1 MSTTPERPDEAALAP
16 AHSSP
21 HRTQEVPQPR
31 VPSDLRAEAPLLNGY
46 LSFKES
52 NPTPFTTP
60 GHKGRAWKL
69 DRDLAKVLEGD
80 VPLYGG
86 VDTVKSALGLLAAA
100 QERSAKWYGADWCRY
115 SAGGSTHTN
124 QALCLAIGRP
134 GDKVVVT
141 RSLHR
146 SLLLGMVLADLEP
159 CWLPTRIDPGTDM
172 PMGVA
177 VEDVERTLH
186 ENPDARAV
194 LVTEPGYLG
203 TLSDLG
209 PIIEVA
215 HNYGVPVIVDQ
226 AWGAHFGYH
235 PDLPPHAM
243 ALGADAMVTS
253 IHKLLPGYTQASLV
267 CARTLR
273 LDPDRLDR
281 GFEAGNTTSA
291 AGSVLA
297 SIDGCRALMEARG
310 HELLEGVIANI
321 GRARKRLR
329 DELPG
334 LGVPDER
341 SFPPGRFD
349 TTRLVLLLSG
359 VGANGVE
366 VERRLIEQGIPLELA
381 DRDTIVAI
389 VSVADDESTLDRL
402 VSALIP
408 AIRATSGPPR
418 PPCVAL
424 SWDVKPVY
432 AMSPRAAF
440 FSAHE
445 SLPADLAVGRVSA
458 ELIAPYP
465 PGIPVLAPGE
475 LVTEALLAGLRA
487 VAADGVRVAYAADPS
502 LSTLEVV
509 RA

>member
-1 MSTTPERPDEAALAP
+1 MFALD
-16 AHSSP
+16 
-21 HRTQEVPQPR
+21 V
-31 VPSDLRAEAPLLNGY
+31 PLLDGY
-46 LSFKES
+46 LNFLES
-52 NPTPFTTP
+52 HPTPFTTP
-60 GHKGRAWKL
+60 GHKGRAAML
-69 DRDLAKVLEGD
+69 DKDLATAVAGD
-80 VPLYGG
+80 IPLYGG
-86 VDTVKSALGLLAAA
+86 VDTVKSARGLLAAA
-100 QERSAKWYGADWCRY
+100 QERSAKLYDADWCRY
-115 SAGGSTHTN
+115 SSGGSTQCN

-159 CWLPTRIDPGTDM
+159 CWLPTRIDPATDM
-172 PMGVA
+172 PLGVA
-177 VEDVERTLH
+177 VDDVERTLKA
-186 ENPDARAV
+186 NSDARAV

-203 TLSDLG
+203 TLSDLAG
-209 PIIEVA
+209 IIEVA
-215 HNYGVPVIVDQ
+215 HGYDVPVIVDQ
-226 AWGAHFGYH
+226 AWGAHFGHH
-235 PDLPPHAM
+235 PDLPPNAM
-243 ALGADAMVTS
+243 TLGADAMVTS

-273 LDPDRLDR
+273 LDPDRLDW
-281 GFEAGNTTSA
+281 GFEATHTTSA

-310 HELLEGVIANI
+310 PELLERVIRNVAN
-321 GRARKRLR
+321 ARRRLR
-329 DELPG
+329 QEFPD
-334 LGVPDER
+334 LGVPDEN

-349 TTRLVLLLSG
+349 TTRLVLLLAG

-366 VERRLIEQGIPLELA
+366 IERRLVDEGLPLELA
-381 DRDTIVAI
+381 DRDTIVAL
-389 VSVADDESTLDRL
+389 VTVADDESTLDKL
-402 VSALIP
+402 VRALIP

-418 PPCVAL
+418 SPSVAL
-424 SWDVKPVY
+424 SWDVQPVY

-445 SLPADLAVGRVSA
+445 SVPADLAVGRVSA
-458 ELIAPYP
+458 ELVAPYP

-487 VAADGVRVAYAADPS
+487 VAADGVRVAYASDPT
-502 LSTLEVV
+502 LARLEVV